1 MNVEQLVDTNIPILI
16 TLQESSQ
23 IAHSVP
29 IWKME
34 KHMSSS
40 IKQAKKLGSKILK
53 NPKHPLY
60 IDNTILIGSFSTTYI
75 PNRVVVS
82 IQMGVNYTDQS
93 DNSSHEVVGFI
104 PQRLIGSL
112 LLIDGSKIR
121 PLDMGI

>member
-1 MNVEQLVDTNIPILI
+1 MNVEQLVVTNIPILI
-16 TLQESSQ
+16 TLQESSK

-40 IKQAKKLGSKILK
+40 IKQAKKLGSKIFK
-53 NPKHPLY
+53 KKTSFH

-121 PLDMGI
+121 PLDMGM

>member
-1 MNVEQLVDTNIPILI
+1 MF
-16 TLQESSQ
+16 
-23 IAHSVP
+23 
-29 IWKME
+29 
-34 KHMSSS
+34 SS

-53 NPKHPLY
+53 KKNNILSY